1 MLALYNR
8 ECHLQILLFIV
19 YWGIIDQLII
29 ESTCDI
35 FSHLALAA
43 SVLDHLP
50 PSGAAECASSAAQSV
65 LGSWSERTSV
75 IIVHFLQTSN

>member
-29 ESTCDI
+29 ESIFDI
-35 FSHLALAA
+35 FSHLAA